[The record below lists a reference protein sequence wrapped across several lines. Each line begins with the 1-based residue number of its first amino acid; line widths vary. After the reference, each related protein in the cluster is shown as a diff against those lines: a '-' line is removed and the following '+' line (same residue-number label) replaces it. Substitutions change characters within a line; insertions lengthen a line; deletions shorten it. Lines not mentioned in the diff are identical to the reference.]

1 MLKKINELKREKAIK
16 KITGNLGFVIETEDK
31 LICYVQKEKCH
42 FYDGFAI
49 NSYVIRIEDFKKSN
63 SDLVEKY
70 NLNKQIVYVL
80 DGITF
85 NKKEPVIINV
95 FDNASRLEIKNC
107 RFDCGLVINYPKEC
121 IIKNTIIN
129 TDYLRY
135 ECEIKARDLILD
147 NVDINN
153 NDNMPLLN
161 KVTIYAKDSIKIRNS
176 IIKADKCIIGNIMTK
191 KICIEKSTLEAKSNI
206 DINALKLISKNSK
219 AISNHIINVFAK
231 FYDKA
236 CGLLLNAS
244 YIYVNDDR
252 LCREDN
258 GVSIY
263 LRPLNDLDKM
273 RRVLLGQLKECREDL
288 DYTREEK
295 ITLVKNSY
303 NKQSVGK
310 LLSRRKKVN

>member
-1 MLKKINELKREKAIK
+1 MKPMHL
-16 KITGNLGFVIETEDK
+16 
-31 LICYVQKEKCH
+31 KEKFH

-49 NSYVIRIEDFKKSN
+49 DSCVIRIDDFKKSN

-70 NLNKQIVYVL
+70 GLDKEIVYVL
-80 DGITF
+80 DGLTF
-85 NKKEPVIINV
+85 DKKEPVIINV

-129 TDYLRY
+129 NDHLRY
-135 ECEIKARDLILD
+135 ECEIEARDLILD

-153 NDNMPLLN
+153 NDNMQLLN
-161 KVTIYAKDSIKIRNS
+161 KVRIYAKDSIKIRNS
-176 IIKADKCIIGNIMTK
+176 IIKADKCIIGDIITK
-191 KICIEKSTLEAKSNI
+191 KICIENSTLEAKSNI

-219 AISNHIINVFAK
+219 VISNHIIKLFSK

-244 YIYVNDDR
+244 YIYVNDDQ

-263 LRPLNDLDKM
+263 LRPLNDLDKK
-273 RRVLLGQLKECREDL
+273 RKVLINHLKELKDNFEFKRDE
-288 DYTREEK
+288 
-295 ITLVKNSY
+295 TLKMVEGNYNS
-303 NKQSVGK
+303 QPVGK
-310 LLSRRKKVN
+310 ILLRGKDR

>member
-16 KITGNLGFVIETEDK
+16 KITGNLGFVVEKEDK
-31 LICYVQKEKCH
+31 LICYVQKDKFH

-49 NSYVIRIEDFKKSN
+49 DSCVIRIDDFKKSN

-70 NLNKQIVYVL
+70 GLDKEIVYVL
-80 DGITF
+80 DGLTF
-85 NKKEPVIINV
+85 DKKEPVIINV

-129 TDYLRY
+129 NDHLRY

-176 IIKADKCIIGNIMTK
+176 IIKANMCIIGNIITK
-191 KICIEKSTLEAKSNI
+191 KICIENSTLEAKSNI

-219 AISNHIINVFAK
+219 AISNHIINVFVK

-244 YIYVNDDR
+244 NIYINDKR

-263 LRPLNDLDKM
+263 LRPLNDLDKQRKVLINHLKEIKDNFEEKRDETLKM
-273 RRVLLGQLKECREDL
+273 VKGNYNSQPVGKVLLR
-288 DYTREEK
+288 
-295 ITLVKNSY
+295 
-303 NKQSVGK
+303 GK
-310 LLSRRKKVN
+310 DR

>member
-16 KITGNLGFVIETEDK
+16 KITGNLGFVVEKEDK
-31 LICYVQKEKCH
+31 LICYVQKEKFL
-42 FYDGFAI
+42 FYDGYAY

-70 NLNKQIVYVL
+70 GLDKEIVYVL
-80 DGITF
+80 DGLTF
-85 NKKEPVIINV
+85 DKKEPVKINV

-107 RFDCGLVINYPKEC
+107 RFDCGLVIDYPKEC

-153 NDNMPLLN
+153 NDNMQLFN
-161 KVTIYAKDSIKIRNS
+161 KVRIYAKDSIKIRNS
-176 IIKADKCIIGNIMTK
+176 IIKADKCIIGDIITK
-191 KICIEKSTLEAKSNI
+191 KICIENSTLEAKSNI

-219 AISNHIINVFAK
+219 AISNHIINVFVK

-244 YIYVNDDR
+244 NIYVNDKR

-263 LRPLNDLDKM
+263 LRPLNDLDKQRKFLINCLKEIKDNFEEKREETLKM
-273 RRVLLGQLKECREDL
+273 VKGKYNSQPVGKVLLR
-288 DYTREEK
+288 
-295 ITLVKNSY
+295 
-303 NKQSVGK
+303 GK
-310 LLSRRKKVN
+310 DG